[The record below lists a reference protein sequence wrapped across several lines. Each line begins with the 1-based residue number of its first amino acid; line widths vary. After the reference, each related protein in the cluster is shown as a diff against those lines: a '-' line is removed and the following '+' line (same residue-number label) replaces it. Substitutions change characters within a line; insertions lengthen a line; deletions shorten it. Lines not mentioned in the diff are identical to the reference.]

1 MLTSTAPQDRLGILL
16 IAEEVR
22 RREVLTEAFR
32 AEGFDVA
39 QARNVAEARA
49 QARLRPPDL
58 VVIDPAPTASVPREL
73 NRLRADR
80 VTGGVPL
87 IVIRRSA
94 TGRAEAGHAEAG
106 HAEHGAYAWTASAI
120 DMDLLLEHVWRVVN
134 MRVLPRVGVGVGA
147 ALGARATR

>member
-22 RREVLTEAFR
+22 RREVLAEAFR

-39 QARNVAEARA
+39 QARNVSEARA

-58 VVIDPAPTASVPREL
+58 IVIDPAPTASVPREL

-80 VTGGVPL
+80 ATGGVPL

-94 TGRAEAGHAEAG
+94 TGRAESGC
-106 HAEHGAYAWTASAI
+106 AEHGAYAWTDSAI

-134 MRVLPRVGVGVGA
+134 MRVLPRVGVGA